1 MTILFNQR
9 AGSDWSSDVCSSDLE
24 VMKIKID
31 FVGLSLG
38 REMACMEMTAMV
50 AVPNVVVGSKL
61 SNPQFHYCNHI
72 NFLSHKKSI
81 LTSFSGFLH
90 NFIIARELLI
100 LSSF

>member
-1 MTILFNQR
+1 
-9 AGSDWSSDVCSSDLE
+9 
-24 VMKIKID
+24 MKIKID
-31 FVGLSLG
+31 FVSLSLG
-38 REMACMEMTAMV
+38 REMACMEMTVMV

-61 SNPQFHYCNHI
+61 SNPQFHYCNHV